1 MAIATTKM
9 IDNVIDGTTLVQI
22 AQRANQDGNG
32 NSIANSYARTNGNYP
47 NMTVGNA
54 TNADTATTA
63 TKATQD
69 GGGNNIENTYA
80 TKGELTDGLAG
91 KQPTGN
97 YALQNGTYP
106 DMTVGNAT
114 NAENAENANTAT
126 TATTANH
133 VQNALTFGNKSYN
146 GSTAQEITAADLGL
160 SSALKP
166 QGSIAF
172 ANLPAPSASNLG
184 YIWNVTDSFTTDAR
198 FLEGAGVSYPAG
210 TNVAVVQNGNS
221 YAFDVYGSF
230 VDLSNYAQINGNYP
244 NMTVGNATN
253 ASQLGGVAAS
263 SYARTTGTYSGMTV
277 GNATNAQSANTAN
290 TANKVANAL
299 TIIQGDTTTTY
310 DGSAARSVTIATGGV
325 DRTTVTISTSA
336 WSNNSVTLTAAS
348 YPVLE
353 NVTTTSDIQF
363 ICDNASAAS
372 FINNGVDLTGQ
383 GSGSITFTCESTPA
397 ASISGRIF
405 IYN

>member
-54 TNADTATTA
+54 SNADTATTA

-80 TKGELTDGLAG
+80 TKDELTDGLAG

-97 YALQNGTYP
+97 YALKNGTYP

-114 NAENAENANTAT
+114 NATNASSADTAD
-126 TATTANH
+126 TAQTANQ
-133 VQNALTFGNKSYN
+133 VQYALTFGNKTYN
-146 GSTAQEITAADLGL
+146 GSAAREITAADLGL
-160 SSALKP
+160 ASALKP
-166 QGSIAF
+166 QGSIAY

-184 YIWNVTDSFTTDAR
+184 YVWNITDSFTTDAR
-198 FLEGAGVSYPAG
+198 FLEGAGNTYPAG
-210 TNVAVVQNGNS
+210 TNVAVVQNGSS
-221 YAFDVYGSF
+221 YYFDVYGSF
-230 VDLSNYAQINGNYP
+230 IDLSDYAQINGNYP

-277 GNATNAQSANTAN
+277 GNATNAQSANTAD
-290 TANKVANAL
+290 TADKVANAL

>member
-80 TKGELTDGLAG
+80 TKDELTDGLAG

-172 ANLPAPSASNLG
+172 ENLPAPSASNLG

-244 NMTVGNATN
+244 NMTVGNAAN

-277 GNATNAQSANTAN
+277 GNATNAQNANTAD
-290 TANKVANAL
+290 TADKVANAL

-353 NVTTTSDIQF
+353 NVTPTSDIQF

>member
-54 TNADTATTA
+54 SNADTATTA

-80 TKGELTDGLAG
+80 TKDELTDGLAG

-277 GNATNAQSANTAN
+277 GNATNAQSANTAD
-290 TANKVANAL
+290 TADKVANAL

>member
-54 TNADTATTA
+54 TNADTANTA

-80 TKGELTDGLAG
+80 TKDELADGLAG

-336 WSNNSVTLTAAS
+336 WSNNSVTLTEAS

-353 NVTTTSDIQF
+353 NVTPTSDIQF

>member
-54 TNADTATTA
+54 TNADAATTA

-80 TKGELTDGLAG
+80 TKDELTDGLAG

-263 SYARTTGTYSGMTV
+263 SYARTTGTYLGMTV
-277 GNATNAQSANTAN
+277 GNATNAQSANTAD
-290 TANKVANAL
+290 TADKVANAL

-353 NVTTTSDIQF
+353 NVTPTSDIQF

>member
-32 NSIANSYARTNGNYP
+32 NNIANSYARTNGNYP

-54 TNADTATTA
+54 ANADTATTA

-69 GGGNNIENTYA
+69 GVGNNIENTYA
-80 TKGELTDGLAG
+80 TKEELTDGLAG

-114 NAENAENANTAT
+114 NATNATSADTAD
-126 TATTANH
+126 TAQTANQ
-133 VQNALTFGNKSYN
+133 VQYALTFGNKTYN
-146 GSTAQEITAADLGL
+146 GSVAREITAADLGL
-160 SSALKP
+160 ASALKP
-166 QGSIAF
+166 QGSIAY

-184 YIWNVTDSFTTDAR
+184 YVWNITDSFTTDAR
-198 FLEGAGVSYPAG
+198 FLEGAGNTYPAG
-210 TNVAVVQNGNS
+210 TNVAVVQNGSS
-221 YAFDVYGSF
+221 YYFDVYGSF
-230 VDLSNYAQINGNYP
+230 IDLSDYAQINGNYP

-253 ASQLGGVAAS
+253 AQQLGGVAAS
-263 SYARTTGTYSGMTV
+263 NYARTTGTYSGMTV
-277 GNATNAQSANTAN
+277 GNATNAQNATTAD
-290 TANKVANAL
+290 TADKVANAL

-310 DGSAARSVTIATGGV
+310 DGSSAKELTIATGGV
-325 DRTTVTISTSA
+325 DRTTVTIATTA
-336 WSNNSVTLTAAS
+336 WSNNSVTLTSSS
-348 YPVLE
+348 YPILAS
-353 NVTTTSDIQF
+353 VTSTSDVQF
-363 ICDNASAAS
+363 ISDNASAAS
-372 FINNGVDLTGQ
+372 VINNGVDLTGQ
-383 GSGSITFTCESTPA
+383 GAGSITFTCESTPA

-405 IYN
+405 IFN

>member
-54 TNADTATTA
+54 TNADTANTA

-80 TKGELTDGLAG
+80 TKDELADGLAE

-114 NAENAENANTAT
+114 NATNATSADTAD
-126 TATTANH
+126 TAQTANQ
-133 VQNALTFGNKSYN
+133 VQYALTFGNKTYN
-146 GSTAQEITAADLGL
+146 GSAAREITAADLGL

-166 QGSIAF
+166 QGSITY

-184 YIWNVTDSFTTDAR
+184 YVWNITDSFTTDAR
-198 FLEGAGVSYPAG
+198 FLEGAGNTYPAG

-221 YAFDVYGSF
+221 YYFDVYGSF
-230 VDLSNYAQINGNYP
+230 IDLSDYAQINGNYP

-253 ASQLGGVAAS
+253 ASQLGSVAAS

-277 GNATNAQSANTAN
+277 GNATIAQNATTAD
-290 TANKVANAL
+290 TAEKVANAL

-310 DGSAARSVTIATGGV
+310 DGSSAKELTIATGGV
-325 DRTTVTISTSA
+325 DRTTVTIATTA
-336 WSNNSVTLTAAS
+336 WSNNSVTLTSSS
-348 YPVLE
+348 YPILAS
-353 NVTTTSDIQF
+353 VTSTSDIQF
-363 ICDNASAAS
+363 ISDNASAAS
-372 FINNGVDLTGQ
+372 VINNGVDLTGQ
-383 GSGSITFTCESTPA
+383 GAASITFTCESTPA

>member
-32 NSIANSYARTNGNYP
+32 NNIANSYARTNGNYP

-54 TNADTATTA
+54 ANADTATTA

-80 TKGELTDGLAG
+80 TKEELTDGLAG

-114 NAENAENANTAT
+114 NATNATSADTAD
-126 TATTANH
+126 TAQTANQ
-133 VQNALTFGNKSYN
+133 VQYALTFGNKTYN
-146 GSTAQEITAADLGL
+146 GSVAREITAADLGL
-160 SSALKP
+160 ASALKP
-166 QGSIAF
+166 QGSIAY

-184 YIWNVTDSFTTDAR
+184 YVWNITDSFTTDAR
-198 FLEGAGVSYPAG
+198 FLEGAGNTYPAG

-221 YAFDVYGSF
+221 YYFDVYGSF
-230 VDLSNYAQINGNYP
+230 IDLSDYAQINGNYP

-253 ASQLGGVAAS
+253 AQQLGGVAAS
-263 SYARTTGTYSGMTV
+263 NYARTTGTYSGMTV
-277 GNATNAQSANTAN
+277 GNATNAQNATTAD
-290 TANKVANAL
+290 TADKVANAL

-310 DGSAARSVTIATGGV
+310 DGSSAKELTIATGGV
-325 DRTTVTISTSA
+325 DRTTVTIATTA
-336 WSNNSVTLTAAS
+336 WSNNSVTLTSSS
-348 YPVLE
+348 YPILAS
-353 NVTTTSDIQF
+353 VTSTSDVQF
-363 ICDNASAAS
+363 ISDNASAAS
-372 FINNGVDLTGQ
+372 VINNGVDLTGQ
-383 GSGSITFTCESTPA
+383 GAGSITFTCESTPA

-405 IYN
+405 IFN

>member
-32 NSIANSYARTNGNYP
+32 NSIVNSYARTNGNYP

-54 TNADTATTA
+54 TNA
-63 TKATQD
+63 
-69 GGGNNIENTYA
+69 
-80 TKGELTDGLAG
+80 
-91 KQPTGN
+91 
-97 YALQNGTYP
+97 
-106 DMTVGNAT
+106 
-114 NAENAENANTAT
+114 
-126 TATTANH
+126 
-133 VQNALTFGNKSYN
+133 
-146 GSTAQEITAADLGL
+146 
-160 SSALKP
+160 
-166 QGSIAF
+166 
-172 ANLPAPSASNLG
+172 
-184 YIWNVTDSFTTDAR
+184 
-198 FLEGAGVSYPAG
+198 
-210 TNVAVVQNGNS
+210 
-221 YAFDVYGSF
+221 
-230 VDLSNYAQINGNYP
+230 
-244 NMTVGNATN
+244 
-253 ASQLGGVAAS
+253 
-263 SYARTTGTYSGMTV
+263 
-277 GNATNAQSANTAN
+277 QSANTAD
-290 TANKVANAL
+290 TADKVANAL

-353 NVTTTSDIQF
+353 NVTPTSDIQF

>member
-32 NSIANSYARTNGNYP
+32 NNIANSYARTNGNYP

-54 TNADTATTA
+54 ANADTATTA

-69 GGGNNIENTYA
+69 GVGNNIENTYA
-80 TKGELTDGLAG
+80 TKEELTDGLAG

-114 NAENAENANTAT
+114 NATNATSADTAD
-126 TATTANH
+126 TAQTANQ
-133 VQNALTFGNKSYN
+133 VQYALTFGNKTYN
-146 GSTAQEITAADLGL
+146 GSVAREITAADLGL
-160 SSALKP
+160 ASALKP
-166 QGSIAF
+166 QGSIAY

-184 YIWNVTDSFTTDAR
+184 YVWNITDSFTTDAR
-198 FLEGAGVSYPAG
+198 FLEGAGNTYPAG

-221 YAFDVYGSF
+221 YYFDVYGSF
-230 VDLSNYAQINGNYP
+230 IDLSDYAQINGNYP

-253 ASQLGGVAAS
+253 AQQLGGVAAS
-263 SYARTTGTYSGMTV
+263 NYARTTGTYSGMTV
-277 GNATNAQSANTAN
+277 GNATNAQNATTAD
-290 TANKVANAL
+290 TADKVANAL

-310 DGSAARSVTIATGGV
+310 DGSSAKELTIATGGV
-325 DRTTVTISTSA
+325 DRTTVTIATTA
-336 WSNNSVTLTAAS
+336 WSNNSVTLTSSS
-348 YPVLE
+348 YPILAS
-353 NVTTTSDIQF
+353 VTSTSDVQF
-363 ICDNASAAS
+363 ISDNASAAS
-372 FINNGVDLTGQ
+372 VINNGVDLTGQ
-383 GSGSITFTCESTPA
+383 GAGSITFTCESTPA

-405 IYN
+405 IFN

>member
-54 TNADTATTA
+54 SNADTATTA

-80 TKGELTDGLAG
+80 TKDELSDGLAG

-114 NAENAENANTAT
+114 NATNASSADTAD
-126 TATTANH
+126 TAQTANQ
-133 VQNALTFGNKSYN
+133 VQYALTFGNKTYN
-146 GSTAQEITAADLGL
+146 GSAAREITAADLGL

-172 ANLPAPSASNLG
+172 ANLPAPSAGNLG

-277 GNATNAQSANTAN
+277 GNATNAQSANTAD
-290 TANKVANAL
+290 TADKVANAL

-353 NVTTTSDIQF
+353 NVTPTSDIQF

>member
-80 TKGELTDGLAG
+80 TKDELTDGLAG

-114 NAENAENANTAT
+114 NATNATSADTAD
-126 TATTANH
+126 TAQTANQ
-133 VQNALTFGNKSYN
+133 VQYALTFGNKTYN
-146 GSTAQEITAADLGL
+146 GSAATEITAADLGL
-160 SSALKP
+160 ASALKP
-166 QGSIAF
+166 QGSIAY

-184 YIWNVTDSFTTDAR
+184 YVWNITDSFTTDAR
-198 FLEGAGVSYPAG
+198 FLEGAGNTYPAG
-210 TNVAVVQNGNS
+210 TNVAVVQNGSS
-221 YAFDVYGSF
+221 YYFDVYGSF
-230 VDLSNYAQINGNYP
+230 IDLSDYAQINGNYP

-277 GNATNAQSANTAN
+277 GNATNAQNANTAD
-290 TANKVANAL
+290 TADKVANAL
-299 TIIQGDTTTTY
+299 TIIQGDTTITY
-310 DGSAARSVTIATGGV
+310 DGSVARNITIATGGV
-325 DRTTVTISTSA
+325 DRTTVTIAASA
-336 WSNNSVTLTAAS
+336 WSNNSVTLTSAS
-348 YPVLE
+348 YPILA
-353 NVTTTSDIQF
+353 NVTSTSDVQF
-363 ICDNASAAS
+363 ISDNASAAS

>member
-22 AQRANQDGNG
+22 AQRANQDGSG

-80 TKGELTDGLAG
+80 TKDELADGLAG

-114 NAENAENANTAT
+114 NATNASSADTAD
-126 TATTANH
+126 TAQTANQ
-133 VQNALTFGNKSYN
+133 VQYALTFGNKTYN
-146 GSTAQEITAADLGL
+146 GSAAREITAADLGL
-160 SSALKP
+160 ASALKP
-166 QGSIAF
+166 QGSIAY

-184 YIWNVTDSFTTDAR
+184 YVWNITDSFTTDAR
-198 FLEGAGVSYPAG
+198 FLEGAGNTYPAG

-221 YAFDVYGSF
+221 YYFDVYGSF
-230 VDLSNYAQINGNYP
+230 IDLSDYAQINGNYP

-277 GNATNAQSANTAN
+277 GNATNAQNANTAD
-290 TANKVANAL
+290 TADKVANAL

-310 DGSAARSVTIATGGV
+310 DGSAAKELTIATGGV
-325 DRTTVTISTSA
+325 DRTTVTIAATA
-336 WSNNSVTLTAAS
+336 WSNNSVTLTSSS
-348 YPVLE
+348 YPALAS
-353 NVTTTSDIQF
+353 VTSTSDVQF
-363 ICDNASAAS
+363 ISDNASAAS
-372 FINNGVDLTGQ
+372 VINNGVDLTGQ
-383 GSGSITFTCESTPA
+383 GAGSITFSCVSTPA

>member
-80 TKGELTDGLAG
+80 TKDELTDGLAG

-277 GNATNAQSANTAN
+277 GNATNAQSANKAD

-353 NVTTTSDIQF
+353 NVTPTSDIQF

>member
-54 TNADTATTA
+54 TNADTANTA

-80 TKGELTDGLAG
+80 TKDELADGLAG

-277 GNATNAQSANTAN
+277 GNATNAQNATTAD
-290 TANKVANAL
+290 TAEKVANAL

-310 DGSAARSVTIATGGV
+310 DGSSAKELTIATGGV
-325 DRTTVTISTSA
+325 DRTTVTIATTA
-336 WSNNSVTLTAAS
+336 WSNNSVTLTSSS
-348 YPVLE
+348 YPILAS
-353 NVTTTSDIQF
+353 VTSTSDIQF
-363 ICDNASAAS
+363 ISDNASAAS
-372 FINNGVDLTGQ
+372 VINNGVDLTGQ

>member
-80 TKGELTDGLAG
+80 TKDELTDGLAG

-277 GNATNAQSANTAN
+277 GNATNAQSANTAD
-290 TANKVANAL
+290 TADKVANAL

>member
-54 TNADTATTA
+54 SNADTATTA

-80 TKGELTDGLAG
+80 TKDELSDGLAG

-114 NAENAENANTAT
+114 NATNATSADTAD
-126 TATTANH
+126 TAQTANQ
-133 VQNALTFGNKSYN
+133 VQYALTFGNKTYN
-146 GSTAQEITAADLGL
+146 GSVAREITAADLGL
-160 SSALKP
+160 ASALKP
-166 QGSIAF
+166 QGSIAY

-184 YIWNVTDSFTTDAR
+184 YVWNITDSFTTDAR
-198 FLEGAGVSYPAG
+198 FLEGAGNTYPAG

-221 YAFDVYGSF
+221 YYFDVYGSF
-230 VDLSNYAQINGNYP
+230 IDLSDYAQINGNYP

-277 GNATNAQSANTAN
+277 GNATNAQNANTAD
-290 TANKVANAL
+290 TADKVASAL
-299 TIIQGDTTTTY
+299 TIIQGDTTTVY
-310 DGSAARSVTIATGGV
+310 DGSAAKELTIATGGV
-325 DRTTVTISTSA
+325 DRTTVTIATTA
-336 WSNNSVTLTAAS
+336 WSNNSVTLTSSS
-348 YPVLE
+348 YPVLAS
-353 NVTTTSDIQF
+353 VTSTSDVQF
-363 ICDNASAAS
+363 ISDNASAAS
-372 FINNGVDLTGQ
+372 VINNGVDLTGQ
-383 GSGSITFTCESTPA
+383 GAGNITFTCESTPA

>member
-9 IDNVIDGTTLVQI
+9 IDNVIDGTTLVQV

-54 TNADTATTA
+54 SNADTATTA

-80 TKGELTDGLAG
+80 TKDELSDGLAG

-114 NAENAENANTAT
+114 NATNASSADTAD
-126 TATTANH
+126 TAQTANQ
-133 VQNALTFGNKSYN
+133 VQYALTFGNKTYN
-146 GSTAQEITAADLGL
+146 GSAAREITAADLGL
-160 SSALKP
+160 ASALKP
-166 QGSIAF
+166 QGSITY

-184 YIWNVTDSFTTDAR
+184 YVWNITDSFTTDAR
-198 FLEGAGVSYPAG
+198 FLEGAGNTYPAG

-221 YAFDVYGSF
+221 YYFDVYGSF
-230 VDLSNYAQINGNYP
+230 IDLSDYAQINGNYP

-277 GNATNAQSANTAN
+277 GNATNAQNANTAD
-290 TANKVANAL
+290 TADKVANAL
-299 TIIQGDTTTTY
+299 TIIQGDTTTVY
-310 DGSAARSVTIATGGV
+310 DGSAAKELTIAAGGV
-325 DRTTVTISTSA
+325 DRTTVTIATTA
-336 WSNNSVTLTAAS
+336 WSNNSVTLTSSS
-348 YPVLE
+348 YPVLAS
-353 NVTTTSDIQF
+353 VTSTSDVQF
-363 ICDNASAAS
+363 ISDNASAAS
-372 FINNGVDLTGQ
+372 VINNGVDLTGQ
-383 GSGSITFTCESTPA
+383 GAGSITFTCESTPA

>member
-54 TNADTATTA
+54 SNADTATTA

-80 TKGELTDGLAG
+80 TKDELTDGLAG

-277 GNATNAQSANTAN
+277 GNATNAQSANKAD

-353 NVTTTSDIQF
+353 NVTPTSDIQF

>member
-32 NSIANSYARTNGNYP
+32 NNIASSYARQNGNYP

-54 TNADTATTA
+54 TQAESATTA
-63 TKATQD
+63 TRATQD
-69 GGGNNIENTYA
+69 AAGNNIQNTYA
-80 TKGELTDGLAG
+80 TKTELSDGLDG
-91 KQPTGN
+91 KQDAGD

-106 DMTVGNAT
+106 NMTVGNAT
-114 NAENAENANTAT
+114 NAENAESANTAT

-277 GNATNAQSANTAN
+277 GNATNAQSANTAD
-290 TANKVANAL
+290 TADKVANAL

-353 NVTTTSDIQF
+353 NVTPTSDIQF

>member
-80 TKGELTDGLAG
+80 TKDELTDGLAG

-353 NVTTTSDIQF
+353 NVTPTSDIQF

>member
-80 TKGELTDGLAG
+80 TKDELTDGLAG

-277 GNATNAQSANTAN
+277 GNATNAQSANTAD
-290 TANKVANAL
+290 TADKVANAL

-353 NVTTTSDIQF
+353 NVTPTSDIQF

>member
-32 NSIANSYARTNGNYP
+32 NNIANSYARTNGNYP

-54 TNADTATTA
+54 ANADTATTA

-80 TKGELTDGLAG
+80 TKDELTDGLAG

-114 NAENAENANTAT
+114 NATNATSADTAD
-126 TATTANH
+126 TAQTANQ
-133 VQNALTFGNKSYN
+133 VQYALTFGNKTYN
-146 GSTAQEITAADLGL
+146 GSVAREITAADLGL
-160 SSALKP
+160 ASALKP
-166 QGSIAF
+166 QGSIAY

-184 YIWNVTDSFTTDAR
+184 YVWNITDSFTTDAR
-198 FLEGAGVSYPAG
+198 FLEGAGNTYPAG

-221 YAFDVYGSF
+221 YYFDVYGSF
-230 VDLSNYAQINGNYP
+230 IDLSDYAQINGNYP

-253 ASQLGGVAAS
+253 AQQLGGVAAS
-263 SYARTTGTYSGMTV
+263 NYARTTGTYSGMTV
-277 GNATNAQSANTAN
+277 GNATNAQNATTAD
-290 TANKVANAL
+290 TADKVANAL
-299 TIIQGDTTTTY
+299 TIIQGDTTTVY
-310 DGSAARSVTIATGGV
+310 DGSAAKELTIATGGV
-325 DRTTVTISTSA
+325 DRTTVTIATTA
-336 WSNNSVTLTAAS
+336 WSNNSVTLTSSS
-348 YPVLE
+348 YPILAS
-353 NVTTTSDIQF
+353 VTSTSDVQF
-363 ICDNASAAS
+363 ISDNASAAS
-372 FINNGVDLTGQ
+372 VINNGVDLTGQ
-383 GSGSITFTCESTPA
+383 GAGSITFTCENTPA

-405 IYN
+405 IFN